1 MTWALMVDRG
11 QRKGMII
18 PIQKS
23 PFLIG
28 RDNECQLRP
37 ANPYVSGRHCE
48 LLIED
53 DKFVVRDCN
62 STNGT
67 FLNSQRIQGQ
77 VELHEGDH
85 LDVGALAFVVCLE
98 DLKPIEEQTAELPS
112 PIRSQP
118 VEEKAAED
126 ILLKL
131 DEEDTQ
137 SGPRPAAWQNP
148 RAEDTSWQPSTAR
161 EPEAEKPGPE
171 NKPTTRPSDVARGLL
186 KGRDARL
193 KRRS

>member
-1 MTWALMVDRG
+1 MKWALVVDRG

-18 PIQKS
+18 PIEKS

-28 RDNECQLRP
+28 RNNECQLRP

-67 FLNSQRIQGQ
+67 FINSQRIQGQ

-85 LDVGALAFVVCLE
+85 LDVGALAFVVC
-98 DLKPIEEQTAELPS
+98 PT
-112 PIRSQP
+112 RSQ
-118 VEEKAAED
+118 
-126 ILLKL
+126 
-131 DEEDTQ
+131 TH
-137 SGPRPAAWQNP
+137 
-148 RAEDTSWQPSTAR
+148 
-161 EPEAEKPGPE
+161 
-171 NKPTTRPSDVARGLL
+171 
-186 KGRDARL
+186 
-193 KRRS
+193 